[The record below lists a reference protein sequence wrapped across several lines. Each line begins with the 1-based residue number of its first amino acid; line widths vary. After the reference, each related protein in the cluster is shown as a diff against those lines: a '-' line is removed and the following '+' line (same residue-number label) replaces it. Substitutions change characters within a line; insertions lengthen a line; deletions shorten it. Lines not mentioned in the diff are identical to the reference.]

1 MKTNQLILAAALV
14 ALAACTKENVDFNAN
29 ALDNEIGFTAVAK
42 KATKANDA
50 IIDGATYATGNTFQ
64 VWGWQSQAGTF
75 AEFSEGAASNFMSN
89 LTIEW
94 TKGSDN
100 TRAEAWRNA
109 EHYYYW
115 PFTGKISFLAIH
127 PSTIIPDL
135 LAGENPA
142 LTTGW
147 DATNK
152 LAKATVNDYT
162 ISATNKTTD
171 LMFAEKTGSRNASDL
186 DASGNL
192 GLVFKHALSQ
202 IVVKAKTNDNY
213 SADVQFDLESVQ
225 FNNIDLSGDLAYANE
240 AFTWSDNTTQTA
252 NWMYFNTVK
261 TDIRNTY
268 TDAADYIYGAAILMV
283 PQPANIK
290 AGELESTDPK
300 YVEGDLTE
308 TTLTIGYSMQQKP
321 LANNAKISGTV
332 TIPAPW
338 TKVKEGSTDYSPAQA
353 ISGWEAGK
361 KYVYTLNF
369 KLNEILFNPEVTDWV
384 EVEMSTINILD

>member
-1 MKTNQLILAAALV
+1 MKTNQLILAAALM
-14 ALAACTKENVDFNAN
+14 ALVSCTKENVDFNAN
-29 ALDNEIGFTAVAK
+29 ALDNEIGFTAVTK

-50 IIDGATYATGNTFQ
+50 IIDGATYATENTFK

-89 LTIEW
+89 LTISYC
-94 TKGSDN
+94 GGPQD
-100 TRAEAWRNA
+100 RADAWRNA
-109 EHYYYW
+109 DNYYYW

-127 PSTIIPDL
+127 PSTIVPSL

-152 LAKATVNDYT
+152 LAKATIANYT
-162 ISATNKTTD
+162 ISASNKTTD

-202 IVVKAKTNDNY
+202 IVVKAKTNDDY

-240 AFTWSDNTTQTA
+240 DFTWTDNEA
-252 NWMYFNTVK
+252 HSENWMYYNTVK
-261 TDIRNTY
+261 TDIKNTY
-268 TDAADYIYGAAILMV
+268 ANADDYIYGAAILMV
-283 PQPANIK
+283 PQPAYK
-290 AGELESTDPK
+290 HVDADPANSVAE
-300 YVEGDLTE
+300 VEG
-308 TTLTIGYSMQQKP
+308 TTITIGYSMQQLPK
-321 LANNAKISGTV
+321 ANNAKISGTITV
-332 TIPAPW
+332 PAPW
-338 TKVKEGSTDYSPAQA
+338 TKVKEGDTTHNPAA
-353 ISGWEAGK
+353 AFNSWEAGK

-369 KLNEILFNPEVTDWV
+369 KLNEILFNPTVTDWV
-384 EVEMSTINILD
+384 EVEVSAINILD